1 MGGIETVAM
10 CDEELL
16 DKVIREDNLRIEISK
31 QFYGGDLINIEDAV
45 EILKKASYFNI
56 VGQSIVNKAI
66 KCKILP
72 KEGVRHIDD
81 IPMAMK
87 MIF

>member
-1 MGGIETVAM
+1 MEGIETVAM
-10 CDEELL
+10 CDEDLL
-16 DKVIREDNLRIEISK
+16 NKVIREKNLRIEISK
-31 QFYGGDLINIEDAV
+31 QFYGGDLINIEDAI
-45 EILKKASYFNI
+45 EILKNASYFNI

-66 KCKILP
+66 NCKILP
-72 KEGVRHIDD
+72 EEGVRHIDG